1 MANEKDLTLIVGS
14 ELQFE
19 GIDKASLE
27 KTVRTVKSSL
37 EKNQAFQQELKI
49 KNTDGVLKELRA
61 VKDAADNIKQII
73 ASIDVGGDKFTARF
87 TPIDTDTQLDE
98 LKKQI
103 KELEL
108 EYDKLFKTSK
118 QYNSS
123 NKSGMISVKS
133 NKQLLLDLENIQKR
147 IIELRSEYNKLEK
160 EANSSSTQMELS
172 STTVVNRFNEQSSVI
187 KEARKIYID
196 LTKAQENYNKALR
209 DNNPDSIERT
219 KDVLKESEKK
229 LQEFINTNKQYQNEI
244 NKLSEGYVS
253 SKKQEDSSRLEGARK
268 ELDKLLKSL
277 DLYTDKLKGAKAE
290 SDFKIRTESIKKY
303 EAEIINVNNQLDKL
317 IAKNKE
323 LSNEANFKR
332 YEIMSGTSE
341 AGVKA
346 TDQASTRNQQQLL
359 QKNNEAYRQYISNL
373 KEIYKL
379 ERQLGSGE
387 KYITNERQEAI
398 SILKSENVQ
407 LQNTISSTSE
417 QITMN
422 RENVKT
428 LKDVTDATN
437 KFLQVQNGLNSTN
450 NNLWSNFSDGMK
462 DAIARVLNYTIAY
475 RTLWTTIQ
483 MFQKSMQI
491 IRELNA
497 TMTDIQLVTGGTAK
511 ETAQLASDYAD
522 LGQKMG
528 ATTTDVAEAANEY
541 IRQGKSVAETNQLI
555 KQSLT
560 LAKIG
565 DMETAEAT
573 KFLTSAMQAY
583 KLEVQEVAHVTDA
596 LSAVD
601 LVAATS
607 SKDIAIGLQQ
617 SANSASLAGVE
628 FEKLV
633 GYLAATQE
641 TTQKSAQ
648 VIGTSMKSIFSRM
661 QNVKAGKF
669 LDDEGEA
676 INDVEKVLSSLG
688 IELRKNKDEW
698 NSVGDVLDQVNERWD
713 EFTATEKNAVA
724 TSIAG
729 FDLNVARTYRTIEI

>member
-160 EANSSSTQMELS
+160 EANFSSTQMELS

-713 EFTATEKNAVA
+713 DFTATEKNAVA

>member
-160 EANSSSTQMELS
+160 EASSSSTQMELS

-187 KEARKIYID
+187 KEARKIYVD

-219 KDVLKESEKK
+219 KEVLKESEKK

-379 ERQLGSGE
+379 ERQLESGE

-398 SILKSENVQ
+398 LVLKSENTQ

-491 IRELNA
+491 IRDLNA

-573 KFLTSAMQAY
+573 K
-583 KLEVQEVAHVTDA
+583 
-596 LSAVD
+596 
-601 LVAATS
+601 
-607 SKDIAIGLQQ
+607 
-617 SANSASLAGVE
+617 
-628 FEKLV
+628 
-633 GYLAATQE
+633 YL
-641 TTQKSAQ
+641 
-648 VIGTSMKSIFSRM
+648 TSMKKCYLSIGNLDMVRPLKCW
-661 QNVKAGKF
+661 KA
-669 LDDEGEA
+669 LR
-676 INDVEKVLSSLG
+676 
-688 IELRKNKDEW
+688 ELY
-698 NSVGDVLDQVNERWD
+698 
-713 EFTATEKNAVA
+713 TT
-724 TSIAG
+724 T
-729 FDLNVARTYRTIEI
+729 

>member
-219 KDVLKESEKK
+219 KDVLNESEKK

-303 EAEIINVNNQLDKL
+303 EAEIINVNSQLDKL

-379 ERQLGSGE
+379 ERQLESGE

-398 SILKSENVQ
+398 SILKSENTQ

-522 LGQKMG
+522 LGQEMG

-573 KFLTSAMQAY
+573 K
-583 KLEVQEVAHVTDA
+583 
-596 LSAVD
+596 
-601 LVAATS
+601 
-607 SKDIAIGLQQ
+607 
-617 SANSASLAGVE
+617 
-628 FEKLV
+628 
-633 GYLAATQE
+633 YL
-641 TTQKSAQ
+641 
-648 VIGTSMKSIFSRM
+648 TSMK
-661 QNVKAGKF
+661 N
-669 LDDEGEA
+669 
-676 INDVEKVLSSLG
+676 
-688 IELRKNKDEW
+688 
-698 NSVGDVLDQVNERWD
+698 
-713 EFTATEKNAVA
+713 ATY
-724 TSIAG
+724 
-729 FDLNVARTYRTIEI
+729 L

>member
-219 KDVLKESEKK
+219 KEVLKESEKK

-268 ELDKLLKSL
+268 ELDKLLRSL

-713 EFTATEKNAVA
+713 DFTATEKNAIA

>member
-573 KFLTSAMQAY
+573 K
-583 KLEVQEVAHVTDA
+583 
-596 LSAVD
+596 
-601 LVAATS
+601 
-607 SKDIAIGLQQ
+607 
-617 SANSASLAGVE
+617 
-628 FEKLV
+628 
-633 GYLAATQE
+633 YL
-641 TTQKSAQ
+641 
-648 VIGTSMKSIFSRM
+648 TSMK
-661 QNVKAGKF
+661 N
-669 LDDEGEA
+669 
-676 INDVEKVLSSLG
+676 
-688 IELRKNKDEW
+688 
-698 NSVGDVLDQVNERWD
+698 
-713 EFTATEKNAVA
+713 ATY
-724 TSIAG
+724 
-729 FDLNVARTYRTIEI
+729 L